1 MATRDACYRS
11 GVTHTFVS
19 ALVLLVLIL
28 DPLGNIAAFA
38 SALRSRPAG
47 KRWPVILR
55 EHGIAYLVLLAFM
68 LGGEGF
74 LAAIGLS
81 NASLQ
86 LAGGVI
92 LFLIALRMIFP
103 QPAGPEVEI
112 PEPFIVPLAVPMIAG
127 PSAMATVM
135 LLASQQ
141 PGRILDWIGA
151 LTVAIGISTVILL
164 GASRLQHLLGER
176 FVTAMERLMG
186 LILVAVAIEMMV
198 RGARIAVATS

>member
-1 MATRDACYRS
+1 MH
-11 GVTHTFVS
+11 HTFVS

-28 DPLGNIAAFA
+28 DPLGNIANFA
-38 SALRSRPAG
+38 SALKSRPAG

-55 EHGIAYLVLLAFM
+55 EHAIAYVVLLGFM
-68 LGGEGF
+68 FGGESF

-81 NASLQ
+81 DASLQ

-92 LFLIALRMIFP
+92 LFLIAMRMIFP

-141 PGRILDWIGA
+141 PGRLLDWVGA
-151 LTVAIGISTVILL
+151 LTVAVMLSTVILL
-164 GASRLQHLLGER
+164 GADRLQHLLGER

-186 LILVAVAIEMMV
+186 LILVALAIEMMV
-198 RGARIAVATS
+198 RGIRITVASM

>member
-1 MATRDACYRS
+1 MP
-11 GVTHTFVS
+11 HTFVS
-19 ALVLLVLIL
+19 ALVLLILIL
-28 DPLGNIAAFA
+28 DPLGNIATFA
-38 SALRSRPAG
+38 SALKSRPAG

-55 EHGIAYLVLLAFM
+55 EHGIAYLVLLGFM
-68 LGGEGF
+68 LGGDGF
-74 LAAIGLS
+74 LRAIGLS
-81 NASLQ
+81 SASLQ

-141 PGRILDWIGA
+141 PTRILDWVGA
-151 LTVAIGISTVILL
+151 LTIAIGISAGILL
-164 GASRLQHLLGER
+164 SADRLQHVLGDR

-198 RGARIAVATS
+198 RGVRVAIGSV

>member
-1 MATRDACYRS
+1 MPHR
-11 GVTHTFVS
+11 FVS

-28 DPLGNIAAFA
+28 DPLGNIATFA
-38 SALRSRPAG
+38 SALKSRPAG

-55 EHGIAYLVLLAFM
+55 EHAVAYVVLLGFM

-103 QPAGPEVEI
+103 QPAGPEIEI

-141 PGRILDWIGA
+141 PARLIEWVGA
-151 LTVAIGISTVILL
+151 LTVAMAISTAILL
-164 GASRLQHLLGER
+164 SAARLQHLLGER

-198 RGARIAVATS
+198 RGARIAIATP